1 MAQAHD
7 SGGIPARP
15 QPAAGEYSLEMSRL
29 IDAPQALA
37 FKVWSTA
44 EHLHRWFGPKD
55 FSVTTAATDFRPGGE
70 WRVGI
75 RSPQGEVSYAQGVY
89 REIDAPHR
97 LVLTFYWSD
106 DNRTGRETLVT
117 VSFEAVGEKTRL
129 TFHQAPFETVE
140 NRDSHVDGWNECF
153 DRLQVYVESL

>member
-1 MAQAHD
+1 MVRATDA
-7 SGGIPARP
+7 SARLATP
-15 QPAAGEYSLEMSRL
+15 QPAAGEHSLIVSRL
-29 IDAPQALA
+29 LDAPQALA
-37 FKVWSTA
+37 FKVCSTA

-97 LVLTFYWSD
+97 LVFTFYWSD

-129 TFHQAPFETVE
+129 IFHQTPFETVD
-140 NRDSHVDGWNECF
+140 NRDSHVGGWNECF
-153 DRLQVYVESL
+153 DRLQDYVESL